1 MFCKN
6 CGNEIAKE
14 AVICVSCGVPTT
26 KGNQFCWNCGE
37 ATNPEADVC
46 LKCGVNLKKGQ
57 KHFETTIILCL
68 LLLVGF
74 GGIHRLYTGHIGI
87 GIVQLVTWGGCGIW
101 QLIDFIAIVQ
111 GKFKDA
117 DGNIIQKQ
125 RLGL

>member
-6 CGNEIAKE
+6 CGKEIAKE
-14 AVICVSCGVPTT
+14 ALICVSCGVPTT
-26 KGNQFCWNCGE
+26 KGDQFCWNCGE
-37 ATNPEADVC
+37 SINPGADVC
-46 LKCGVNLKKGQ
+46 LKCGVSVKKGQ

-87 GIVQLVTWGGCGIW
+87 GIVQLVTWEGFGIW

-111 GKFKDA
+111 GTFKDA
-117 DGNIIQKQ
+117 DGNIIQRQ